1 MEEQPGLS
9 DQYRTASPW
18 PLLVAMGFALAE
30 VGVFLG
36 IFPIAVGGVL
46 LLGGS
51 VAGILGESGYARR
64 PWRTLSLLG
73 VGFVALGGV
82 LVATQASGLSV
93 DILEIVA
100 DPNGVVGRGLAIAV
114 GGVML
119 TAAGVTS
126 QAAGRTEQG
135 V

>member
-18 PLLVAMGFALAE
+18 PLLVAVGFALSE

-51 VAGILGESGYARR
+51 VAGILAESGYATR
-64 PWRTLSLLG
+64 PWRTLALLG
-73 VGFVALGGV
+73 LGFAALGAA
-82 LVATQASGLSV
+82 LVATQLPGTSMGLLDV
-93 DILEIVA
+93 VA
-100 DPNGVVGRGLAIAV
+100 DPNGVVGRGLALAV
-114 GGVML
+114 AGVML
-119 TAAGVTS
+119 VLAGATS
-126 QAAGRTEQG
+126 QAAGRSGT

>member
-18 PLLVAMGFALAE
+18 PLLVAVGFALTE

-64 PWRTLSLLG
+64 PWRTLALLG
-73 VGFVALGGV
+73 VGFFALGAA
-82 LVATQASGLSV
+82 LVATQTVGSSV
-93 DILEIVA
+93 NLAQTVA

-114 GGVML
+114 AGIML
-119 TAAGVTS
+119 VAAGVTS
-126 QAAGRTEQG
+126 QAVGRTEQG
-135 V
+135 I